1 MVFFCH
7 RNCIPSVSKIIS
19 AVEFFWWLVHVGFPF
34 PSDNHTGKGE
44 HCSGKEHLQSS
55 PRQRGLHGCSQVRQ
69 IPHSWT
75 LNSHWRDQQLT
86 RSDVF
91 IKFQL
96 HSWNSAAHASRCY
109 DVNWMEYFVIWSFTF
124 SVSADICA
132 ILALTTTSFDVDKT
146 IHAPNLI
153 FPSKNDTLVLKK
165 QGKFI
170 TPLEIWRHMSAYQ
183 PHDTTDNNVTA
194 TQQSLTHHS
203 RNSSL

>member
-1 MVFFCH
+1 MTCPCRFSF
-7 RNCIPSVSKIIS
+7 SVEQLHWKRRALLRQGTSP
-19 AVEFFWWLVHVGFPF
+19 VL
-34 PSDNHTGKGE
+34 
-44 HCSGKEHLQSS
+44 SS
-55 PRQRGLHGCSQVRQ
+55 TTRTPWMLPGIRQV
-69 IPHSWT
+69 PYSWI

-96 HSWNSAAHASRCY
+96 HSWNSAAHASWCY

-165 QGKFI
+165 SKGNLSP
-170 TPLEIWRHMSAYQ
+170 PLKYDATCLHISLMTRL
-183 PHDTTDNNVTA
+183 TTM
-194 TQQSLTHHS
+194 
-203 RNSSL
+203 